1 MRISSRCEYGLRA
14 MVYLAG
20 HDDGRPVPLPEIA
33 AGENIPAPFLERIL
47 ARLRESGLVKA
58 TRGVSGGYQLARPA
72 GDVAVGEVVT
82 ALEGPLSL
90 VGCVPDDGACERAE
104 SCASRVVW
112 RRLDSAISGALNS
125 ITLDDLTRDG
135 KRAGRVCAEDPSPK
149 REAVSP

>member
-20 HDDGRPVPLPEIA
+20 RDNERPVPLPEIA
-33 AGENIPAPFLERIL
+33 AGEGIPAPFLERIL

-58 TRGVSGGYQLARPA
+58 TRGVSGGYQLARDPGA
-72 GDVAVGEVVT
+72 IAVGDVVT

-125 ITLDDLTRDG
+125 ITLEDLTR
-135 KRAGRVCAEDPSPK
+135 
-149 REAVSP
+149 EAVPR